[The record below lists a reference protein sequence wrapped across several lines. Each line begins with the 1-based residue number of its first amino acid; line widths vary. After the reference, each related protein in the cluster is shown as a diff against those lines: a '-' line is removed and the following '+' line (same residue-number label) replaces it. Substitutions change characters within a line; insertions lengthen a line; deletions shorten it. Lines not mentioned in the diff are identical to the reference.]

1 MAPDGTSRRAR
12 RGREP
17 IERAH
22 VQPEGSAAERGRS
35 PAWLTWIA
43 AAGALVFLSWP
54 QRRLFGDGV
63 LLEGMIGSS
72 PAPYYHVAYVP
83 LGWLVFHG
91 LSPLF
96 RWTALDALEALSG
109 LAGGLALALL
119 ARLLARRGLTGWG
132 GRCALA
138 LVAASPGMLFF
149 ATLGEV
155 HTVQMLGAVL
165 GMSLA
170 DAARAAPARRA
181 GWLAAAAVVAPVMFH
196 LSGVALA
203 PCLLALA
210 WGRAPGRGISWRALP
225 GLVLAI
231 ALACGVLAV
240 GAWTLARALDPL
252 RALSN
257 PGRLLWVFASELAA
271 RLAGRGPF
279 SPAEVWDYLRAEFWT
294 PAGLLLPLALAAFAR
309 SRAARELLWPLL
321 LALAPYVL
329 VVPQG
334 GVREAGGYY
343 LSLLPLLALWLAAA
357 GEPQATA
364 PRGAWRGPL
373 ALVLV
378 AVQLGLAWRHRAAWR
393 ERLEARVFAGRLA
406 SAIPG
411 AALLYTDDLARV
423 LAVSQMRPD
432 VETIDALRVLEL
444 NPTRA
449 WPGVMPQLL
458 ASGAASLEAGRA
470 VYVDAELMREPAR
483 SAQAAAFAQAIRAA
497 GVGLEPVPVDDP
509 VAYLLAAR

>member
-309 SRAARELLWPLL
+309 SRARARRASSSGRCCWRWRPTCWSSRR
-321 LALAPYVL
+321 AACAR
-329 VVPQG
+329 
-334 GVREAGGYY
+334 REATTSRFCRCSRCGSQPPA
-343 LSLLPLLALWLAAA
+343 SLKRRLRAA
-357 GEPQATA
+357 
-364 PRGAWRGPL
+364 RGAGHSRWSWSPSSSGLRG
-373 ALVLV
+373 AI
-378 AVQLGLAWRHRAAWR
+378 
-393 ERLEARVFAGRLA
+393 AR
-406 SAIPG
+406 PG
-411 AALLYTDDLARV
+411 ASGSRRASSRG
-423 LAVSQMRPD
+423 VSRP
-432 VETIDALRVLEL
+432 R
-444 NPTRA
+444 
-449 WPGVMPQLL
+449 
-458 ASGAASLEAGRA
+458 SLEPRCCTRTIWRA
-470 VYVDAELMREPAR
+470 SWR
-483 SAQAAAFAQAIRAA
+483 
-497 GVGLEPVPVDDP
+497 
-509 VAYLLAAR
+509 